1 MSHQLIKNRL
11 VNFGQDSWKGVR
23 MKALSAEVA
32 VAVSVV
38 LPLLDQNQ
46 GVEVVLGA
54 DMHLDASFASCII

>member
-1 MSHQLIKNRL
+1 
-11 VNFGQDSWKGVR
+11 